1 MADEIT
7 DGIPEIDI
15 KDEISAS
22 FLEYAMSVIV
32 SRALPDAR
40 DGLKPVQRR
49 IIYSMFENNMTSA
62 SAHRKSATV
71 VGDVMGKYHP
81 HSNDAI
87 YDAMVRMGQD
97 FSLRYPLIDPQGN
110 FGTPD
115 DGAAAMRYTE
125 ARLSPLASYLLQ
137 DIREDTVD
145 FTSNYSGEFYEPSVL
160 PARFPNLLAN
170 GSQGIAVG
178 MATNMAPHNLGEI
191 IDGVMFGIDNPDA
204 PVEDYLQFV
213 KGPDFPTGAYIVGTR
228 GSKDALLTGR
238 GSIKIRAVTDVQEVR
253 GRTCIVVTE
262 LPYQVSASRV
272 LERIATLVNDKALNG
287 ISDLRDESSSRVGT
301 RIVIQLKRD
310 AVPQVVLN
318 QLFKMTQLQ
327 DSFGVNNVAL
337 VDGIPR
343 TLNVAEL
350 IGYYID
356 HQMEVIERRTR
367 FRLEKAQREAHIVQ
381 GLVIAVDNIDEVIR
395 IIRGSADTETAK
407 NSLIERFELSEE
419 QTKAILDMPL
429 RRLTALE
436 VDKLRER
443 YAELMA
449 LITELEGILADPE
462 LRRTIIKDE
471 LIEVRDKF
479 GDTRRSRIVPDEGD
493 LSLEDLIADDEL
505 IISVTQS
512 GYLKSVPA
520 NTYRVQGRGGRGVKA
535 AEVREDDVITRLL
548 HTTAHAILLFF
559 TNKGQVHRIKAH
571 QVPRQSRTAKGVL
584 AQAVLPLL
592 PDEHIE
598 AIVDTRDYETA
609 RYLVMITKNGVV
621 KKTAF
626 SEYDSRQS
634 SLIAIKLQEDD
645 EVVAVRTTNGENDV
659 LIFTEQGMGIRF
671 SENDLRPMGRA
682 TQGVRGIRLREG
694 DRVVSAASNTDGAEL
709 VVLTSGGYG
718 KRTKMDEFRPQKRG
732 GIGLKTMK
740 LTRVRGVMV
749 GARAVTDDME
759 LFVISSSGVVI
770 RTPVKKISRQKREA
784 SGVKVMN
791 LPEGDLIAAFAVVL
805 HEDEPQIE
813 SGTESD
819 VANGDET

>member
-272 LERIATLVNDKALNG
+272 LERIAGLVNDKALNG

-443 YAELMA
+443 YEELMA

-462 LRRTIIKDE
+462 IRRTIIKDE
-471 LIEVRDKF
+471 LNEVRDKF
-479 GDTRRSRIVPDEGD
+479 GDSRRSRIVPDEGD

-520 NTYRVQGRGGRGVKA
+520 NTYRLQGRGGRGVKA

-694 DRVVSAASNTDGAEL
+694 DRVVSAASSTDGSEL
-709 VVLTSGGYG
+709 VLLTSGGYG

-749 GARAVTDDME
+749 GARAVSDDME
-759 LFVISSSGVVI
+759 LFVISSSGVAI
-770 RTPVKKISRQKREA
+770 RTPVKKISRQKRGA

-805 HEDEPQIE
+805 HEDEPETE
-813 SGTESD
+813 SGTESGIE
-819 VANGDET
+819 NGNQA

>member
-1 MADEIT
+1 
-7 DGIPEIDI
+7 
-15 KDEISAS
+15 
-22 FLEYAMSVIV
+22 
-32 SRALPDAR
+32 
-40 DGLKPVQRR
+40 
-49 IIYSMFENNMTSA
+49 
-62 SAHRKSATV
+62 
-71 VGDVMGKYHP
+71 
-81 HSNDAI
+81 
-87 YDAMVRMGQD
+87 
-97 FSLRYPLIDPQGN
+97 
-110 FGTPD
+110 
-115 DGAAAMRYTE
+115 
-125 ARLSPLASYLLQ
+125 
-137 DIREDTVD
+137 
-145 FTSNYSGEFYEPSVL
+145 
-160 PARFPNLLAN
+160 
-170 GSQGIAVG
+170 

-682 TQGVRGIRLREG
+682 TQGVRGIRFREG

-784 SGVKVMN
+784 SGVEVMN